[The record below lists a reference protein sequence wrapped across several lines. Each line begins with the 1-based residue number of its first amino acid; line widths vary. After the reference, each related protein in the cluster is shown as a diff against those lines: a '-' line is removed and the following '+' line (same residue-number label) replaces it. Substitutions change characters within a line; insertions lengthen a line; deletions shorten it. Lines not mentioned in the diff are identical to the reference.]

1 MSELQ
6 NLKLT
11 AFTAPTQPDPVQHRR
26 EKLAAKLMEQ
36 IESAQAAEQGTEY
49 RAERVRRVKTE
60 TGTEQQVV
68 QRRVR
73 SWFRRIDD
81 KRWVVMVFYGARQLD
96 LAKNKNAVEV
106 QGIAGVRAALE
117 TLRKAVLAGELD
129 AQINTAAESLK
140 RGFKR

>member
-26 EKLAAKLMEQ
+26 DKLAAKLMEQ

-49 RAERVRRVKTE
+49 RSERVRRVKTE
-60 TGTEQQVV
+60 TGTEQEVV

-73 SWFRRIDD
+73 NWFRPLDD

-106 QGIAGVRAALE
+106 QGIAGVRSALE
-117 TLRKAVLAGELD
+117 TLKKAVLAGELD

>member
-117 TLRKAVLAGELD
+117 TLKKAVLAGELD

>member
-26 EKLAAKLMEQ
+26 DKLAAKLMEQ

>member
-26 EKLAAKLMEQ
+26 DKLAAKLMEQ

-60 TGTEQQVV
+60 TGTERQVV

-73 SWFRRIDD
+73 NWFRALDD
-81 KRWVVMVFYGARQLD
+81 RRWAVLVFYGARQLD

>member
-117 TLRKAVLAGELD
+117 TLRKAVLAGELN

>member
-26 EKLAAKLMEQ
+26 DKLAAKLMEQ

-117 TLRKAVLAGELD
+117 TLKKAVLAGELD

>member
-26 EKLAAKLMEQ
+26 DKLAAKLAEQ
-36 IESAQAAEQGTEY
+36 IENAQAAEQGTVY
-49 RAERVRRVKTE
+49 RSERVRRVKTE
-60 TGTEQQVV
+60 TGTQQQVV
-68 QRRVR
+68 NRRVR
-73 SWFRRIDD
+73 NWFRPLDD

-106 QGIAGVRAALE
+106 QGIAGVRSALE
-117 TLRKAVLAGELD
+117 TLKKAVLAGELD

>member
-26 EKLAAKLMEQ
+26 DKLAAKLMEQ

-117 TLRKAVLAGELD
+117 TLRKAVLAGELN

>member
-26 EKLAAKLMEQ
+26 DKLAAKLMEQ

-49 RAERVRRVKTE
+49 RSERVRRVKTE
-60 TGTEQQVV
+60 TGTEQEVV

-73 SWFRRIDD
+73 NWFRAIDD
-81 KRWVVMVFYGARQLD
+81 RRWVVMVFYGARQLD

-106 QGIAGVRAALE
+106 VGIAGVRSALE
-117 TLRKAVLAGELD
+117 TLKKAVLAGELD
-129 AQINTAAESLK
+129 AQIATAAESLK

>member
-26 EKLAAKLMEQ
+26 DKLAAKLAEQ

-49 RAERVRRVKTE
+49 RSERVRRVKTE
-60 TGTEQQVV
+60 TGTEQEVV

-73 SWFRRIDD
+73 NWFRPLDD

-106 QGIAGVRAALE
+106 QGIAGVRSALE

>member
-26 EKLAAKLMEQ
+26 DKLAAKLMEQ

-49 RAERVRRVKTE
+49 RSERVRRVKTE
-60 TGTEQQVV
+60 TGTEQEVV

-73 SWFRRIDD
+73 NWFRALDD

-106 QGIAGVRAALE
+106 VGIGGVRTALE
-117 TLRKAVLAGELD
+117 TLKKAVLAGELD
-129 AQINTAAESLK
+129 AQIATAAESLK